1 MAPHGNRFQAETA
14 IAKQLLWNPV
24 SGIIKWRYF
33 MGSRDFA
40 GKEKKKP
47 KKDAKKQPIITNFE
61 APRPEVEVI
70 RKGKKPK
77 DLEE

>member
-1 MAPHGNRFQAETA
+1 
-14 IAKQLLWNPV
+14 
-24 SGIIKWRYF
+24 

-47 KKDAKKQPIITNFE
+47 KKDAKKKQIVSSIE
-61 APRPEVEVI
+61 EPRPEVEVI

-77 DLEE
+77 DMEAED